1 MSSSSTGAS
10 NSSSQ
15 YSEELAFALTLAD
28 RADAI
33 SLSRYHALDLVIT
46 TKPDNTPVTD
56 ADKAVE
62 RAIIDAIAAQYP
74 TDGVVGEEFGT
85 SGSKDRYWIIDPIDG
100 TKNFLR
106 GVPTWATLIALVENE
121 KVVVSVVSSPALYR
135 RWYATEGGGAFVLEG
150 SVGAAST
157 GSVGAA
163 SAENA
168 VSAADTQSLSRK
180 LSVSKVSAISDASVA
195 YSDFQG
201 WGARRTAFEK
211 LLDSAWRSRGMGDFW
226 SHMLVAEGAVD
237 VAIEPSLAL
246 WDMAALDL
254 IVREAGGR
262 FSSLDGVD
270 GPFGPNAIS
279 SNGALHE
286 AILEALNKQ

>member
-1 MSSSSTGAS
+1 MSSSTNGG

-15 YSEELAFALTLAD
+15 YSPELAFALTLAE

-33 SLSRYHALDLVIT
+33 SLSRYQALDLEIT
-46 TKPDNTPVTD
+46 TKPDNSPVTD

-62 RAIIDAIAAQYP
+62 RAIIDAIATKYP
-74 TDGVVGEEFGT
+74 SDGVVGEEFGS
-85 SGSKDRYWIIDPIDG
+85 SGSKDRYWVIDPIDG

-121 KVVVSVVSSPALYR
+121 QVVTSVVSSPALYR
-135 RWYATEGGGAFVLEG
+135 RWYATAGGGAFVIEG
-150 SVGAAST
+150 VINGEGAA
-157 GSVGAA
+157 GA
-163 SAENA
+163 SNN
-168 VSAADTQSLSRK
+168 VVTRQ
-180 LSVSKVSAISDASVA
+180 LSVSKVSDIKDASIA

-201 WGARRTAFEK
+201 WGARRTNFEK
-211 LLDSAWRSRGMGDFW
+211 LLDGAWRTRGLGDFW

-254 IVREAGGR
+254 IVREAGGK
-262 FSSLDGVD
+262 FTSLDGVD

-279 SNGALHE
+279 SNGALHS
-286 AILEALNKQ
+286 AIVTALNNEGK

>member
-1 MSSSSTGAS
+1 MSSSTAGA
-10 NSSSQ
+10 NTSSSQ
-15 YSEELAFALTLAD
+15 YVAELAFALTLAD

-33 SLSRYHALDLVIT
+33 SLSRYQALDLEVT

-62 RAIIDAIAAQYP
+62 RAIIEAINSEYP
-74 TDGVVGEEFGT
+74 SDGVVGEEFGST
-85 SGSKDRYWIIDPIDG
+85 GSKDRYWVIDPIDG

-121 KVVVSVVSSPALYR
+121 KVVTSVVSSPALYR
-135 RWYATEGGGAFVLEG
+135 RWYATAGGGAFVIEG
-150 SVGAAST
+150 VING
-157 GSVGAA
+157 
-163 SAENA
+163 
-168 VSAADTQSLSRK
+168 VSNSPARK
-180 LSVSKVSAISDASVA
+180 LAVSKVSAIKDASIA

-201 WGARRTAFEK
+201 WGARRPAFEK
-211 LLDSAWRSRGMGDFW
+211 LLDGAWRTRGLGDFW

-262 FSSLDGVD
+262 FTSLDGVD

-279 SNGALHE
+279 TNGALHD
-286 AILEALNKQ
+286 AILEALKQGSK

>member
-1 MSSSSTGAS
+1 MSSSSTGGK
-10 NSSSQ
+10 SSSQ
-15 YSEELAFALTLAD
+15 YSAELAFALTLAD

-33 SLSRYHALDLVIT
+33 SLSRYQALDLEIT

-62 RAIIDAIAAQYP
+62 RAIIEAINSDYP
-74 TDGVVGEEFGT
+74 SDGVVGEEFGST
-85 SGSKDRYWIIDPIDG
+85 GSKDRYWVIDPIDG

-121 KVVVSVVSSPALYR
+121 KVVTSVVSSPALYR
-135 RWYATEGGGAFVLEG
+135 RWYATAGGGAFVLEG
-150 SVGAAST
+150 VAKG
-157 GSVGAA
+157 
-163 SAENA
+163 
-168 VSAADTQSLSRK
+168 VSNSPVRE
-180 LSVSKVSAISDASVA
+180 LSVSKVSAIEDASIT

-201 WGARRTAFEK
+201 WGARRPAFEK
-211 LLDSAWRSRGMGDFW
+211 LLDSTWRTRGLGDFW

-262 FSSLDGVD
+262 FTSLDGVD

-279 SNGALHE
+279 TNGALHDAVIE
-286 AILEALNKQ
+286 AINKV